1 MTSVNVRTQGDD
13 EIETHILSVVDSE
26 TLKAE
31 ETLAKQVKGV
41 NRRPRTHRRM
51 VGQQLGLAE
60 EKGTSRQQ
68 QQNAVEEEE
77 DVEAVPRPLLHANI
91 SQQRQSEN
99 MMIDEDETQVEEHDK
114 ENTGRALF
122 GFTAGVR
129 KGKSTQSMMKKAMEE
144 QEQAATT
151 KGSAPPARRKRGR
164 PPKQKH
170 NAKVDHAKR
179 QRIQRQMEL
188 LKDNQQSDAEDNAT
202 DTEEEEEEE
211 EEEEKNDTRQR
222 DDSDT
227 EDVGRVD
234 DDAPGYERYFQ
245 DLHGKSMTSN
255 NTMSKLAVLEPAEFN
270 ELLEGAPKKHS
281 DDIQQLVHMHE
292 RHYPQ
297 WFFELNAGFNLLFYG
312 YGSKRRLLNKFAQE
326 ILTDG
331 PLLVINGFFP
341 SITIKDILNKITMGV
356 LPEGFAPSSTS
367 TQEIVTFICDYFASD
382 ERIYDKLYLV
392 IHNIDGN
399 NLRND
404 RTQTALSILAH
415 APNIHLVAS
424 IDHINA
430 PLLWD
435 SIKTSRFNWVWH
447 DATTYDD
454 YIVETSFENTLL
466 VRTSEMG
473 GARGAQYVLRSLTSN
488 ARGVFRVL
496 AESQLVEMEMAN
508 FDHAR
513 GNDSVGLTYSRYYD
527 KCREGFFVST
537 DVAFRSQLTEFH
549 DHHIINS
556 KKLLDGTE
564 VFFIPLDKMTLS
576 GLLDE
581 MAD

>member
-31 ETLAKQVKGV
+31 EALAKQVKGV
-41 NRRPRTHRRM
+41 NRRPRTHRRL

-60 EKGTSRQQ
+60 DKGTSQQ
-68 QQNAVEEEE
+68 QHDVEEEE
-77 DVEAVPRPLLHANI
+77 DVESVPRPLSHANI
-91 SQQRQSEN
+91 SQQRQSES
-99 MMIDEDETQVEEHDK
+99 MMIDEDEIQVEEHDK

-144 QEQAATT
+144 QEQAAAT
-151 KGSAPPARRKRGR
+151 KELAPSARRKRGR
-164 PPKQKH
+164 PSKQKD

-211 EEEEKNDTRQR
+211 EEDEEEEKNDTRQR

-227 EDVGRVD
+227 EDVGKV

-341 SITIKDILNKITMGV
+341 SITIKDILNKITMGA

-496 AESQLVEMEMAN
+496 AESQLIEMEMAN

-527 KCREGFFVST
+527 MCREGFFVST

-564 VFFIPLDKMTLS
+564 VFFIPLDKMTLT
-576 GLLDE
+576 GLLEE

>member
-13 EIETHILSVVDSE
+13 EIETHILSAVDSE

-31 ETLAKQVKGV
+31 EALAKQVKGV
-41 NRRPRTHRRM
+41 NRRTRGNRRI
-51 VGQQLGLAE
+51 VAHQLGLAE
-60 EKGTSRQQ
+60 EKADKATSRQQ
-68 QQNAVEEEE
+68 QQNELEEEE
-77 DVEAVPRPLLHANI
+77 LVPRPLLHANI
-91 SQQRQSEN
+91 SQQRQTEH
-99 MMIDEDETQVEEHDK
+99 MIIDEDEGEVGEHDK

-144 QEQAATT
+144 QEQAVT
-151 KGSAPPARRKRGR
+151 KELAPPRKKRGR
-164 PPKQKH
+164 PPKQKVES

-211 EEEEKNDTRQR
+211 EEKNDTQR

-227 EDVGRVD
+227 EHVGKED
-234 DDAPGYERYFQ
+234 DTFGYERYFQ

-270 ELLEGAPKKHS
+270 ELLESAPKKHS

-297 WFFELNAGFNLLFYG
+297 WFFELNTGFNLLFYG

-326 ILTDG
+326 TLTDG

-367 TQEIVTFICDYFASD
+367 TQEIVTFICDYFSSN

-399 NLRND
+399 NLRNE

-424 IDHINA
+424 VDNINA

-435 SIKTSRFNWVWH
+435 SIKASRFNWVWH

-488 ARGVFRVL
+488 ARGVFKVL